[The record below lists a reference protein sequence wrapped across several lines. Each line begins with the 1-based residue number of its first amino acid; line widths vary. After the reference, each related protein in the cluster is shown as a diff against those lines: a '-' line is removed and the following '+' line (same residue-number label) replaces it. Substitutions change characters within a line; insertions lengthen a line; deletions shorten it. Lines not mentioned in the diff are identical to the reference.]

1 MTMLPQL
8 AKDADIEKVIY
19 PTIYQNK
26 IDGVRGLNL
35 NGTLTGRSLDPFKGF
50 GITEYFSKP
59 EFLGFDGELI
69 LGSNPA
75 SSERLCS
82 LTTGAMSK
90 FKGVTEM
97 PNLSWHCFDLLNEQ
111 TMNLPYQKRYEALQE
126 RIQTLDHPRIVL
138 VPSTLVYNREQL
150 EENLAKSFADGY
162 EGGILRNPNALPKPG
177 RPGKLQELMRFKPW
191 SDSECYVTGVTEGNA
206 NENEAMVNSL
216 GRTERSSA
224 QDGMVPNGR
233 VGSIQGVLLADVFD
247 PFTKELLFP
256 KGLEITVAKG
266 EMTTAEATYYWENQ
280 NEIVNHIVKF
290 RHMTHGCKNLP
301 RFPNYISHR
310 MREDM

>member
-233 VGSIQGVLLADVFD
+233 VGAIQGVLLADVFD
-247 PFTKELLFP
+247 PFTKKLLFA
-256 KGLEITVAKG
+256 KGLPVTVSKG
-266 EMTTAEATYYWENQ
+266 EMTTAEATHYWENPK
-280 NEIVNHIVKF
+280 EIIGHIVKF
-290 RHMTHGCKNLP
+290 RHMTHGTLNLP

-310 MREDM
+310 LKEDM